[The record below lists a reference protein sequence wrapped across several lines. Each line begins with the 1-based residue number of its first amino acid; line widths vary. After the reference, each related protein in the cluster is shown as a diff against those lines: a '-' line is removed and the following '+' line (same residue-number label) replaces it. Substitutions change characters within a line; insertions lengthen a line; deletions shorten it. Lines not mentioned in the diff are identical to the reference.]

1 MNDQLRRAMAAADV
15 EELEVQA
22 ERIGREAVS
31 AALVLETD
39 RLLPIHVQDG
49 AREEEARRR
58 EEEARVKAEAEAQR
72 QRDQD
77 AALADAIEAVTR
89 HRARLGRKTCSVH
102 DGATIRK
109 IFELLPGLT
118 PGSEE

>member
-1 MNDQLRRAMAAADV
+1 MNDQLRRAMVAADV

-31 AALVLETD
+31 AALVMETD
-39 RLLPIHVQDG
+39 RLLPIHVHDG
-49 AREEEARRR
+49 AREEEARA
-58 EEEARVKAEAEAQR
+58 EAEAEAEAQR